1 MIPHSAPSTAA
12 PSATNCVARASS
24 AEMTTA
30 RLAIVTELETSL
42 RASQQALLTRDLDGI
57 EQGMREQKR
66 LERAFAILQPEP
78 ISNSHDRTLLPAAA
92 SCDPKL
98 AGELRAA
105 ATRVLHLGR
114 VQAALLRRA
123 RQSLTVLSNLLAG
136 PEAGYGP
143 PQRGWTQPTAPL
155 PGSGRREPNQPP
167 TQSLEE
173 PPCRA

>member
-1 MIPHSAPSTAA
+1 
-12 PSATNCVARASS
+12 
-24 AEMTTA
+24 MTTA

-143 PQRGWTQPTAPL
+143 PQPRQT
-155 PGSGRREPNQPP
+155 
-167 TQSLEE
+167 LEE